1 MSDDPNGQRPT
12 DEMLLAY
19 ADGTLSAEEA
29 ARVSRMLE
37 DDPESRGLVESMRRS
52 GVLAA
57 EAYAHVLDEP
67 VPERLVAAVLGA
79 SAARPSGDEVSLE
92 ARRARRTW
100 AHPALTAMAAAL
112 LLTLG
117 TVTIYLVG
125 QRQQGPVDQG
135 QLSLGKLPAGSQL
148 AQLLEARRSND
159 PVTIGGAH
167 GDAPREAM
175 IVGTIRD
182 GAGRVCREIELIS
195 PGQSGA
201 GSASPGGVAG
211 AIACRGK
218 DGRWSIEGAVQIAAD
233 AVPAGGDFN
242 PASGG
247 TIRAPLET
255 ILAPLGRISPLSLDD
270 EARLI
275 GRAWQP

>member
-1 MSDDPNGQRPT
+1 MSDDPNGHRPT

-29 ARVSRMLE
+29 ALVSRMLE
-37 DDPESRGLVESMRRS
+37 SDPQSRALVESLRRS
-52 GVLAA
+52 GLLAA
-57 EAYAHVLDEP
+57 EAYAYVLDEP
-67 VPERLVAAVLGA
+67 VPERLVATVLGA
-79 SAARPSGDEVSLE
+79 APARPGGEVVSLE
-92 ARRARRTW
+92 ARRARRSW
-100 AHPALTAMAAAL
+100 AHPALSAMAAAL
-112 LLTLG
+112 LLSLG
-117 TVTIYLVG
+117 TFTGFLVG
-125 QRQQGPVDQG
+125 QRQEGPADHV
-135 QLSLGKLPAGSQL
+135 QLSLGKLPAKSKL
-148 AQLLEARRSND
+148 AQLLETRRSND
-159 PVTIGGAH
+159 PVTIGGVH
-167 GDAPREAM
+167 GETPREAM

-195 PGQSGA
+195 PEQSG
-201 GSASPGGVAG
+201 PGGALPGAVAG

-218 DGRWSIEGAVQIAAD
+218 DGRWSVEGAVQIAAD

-242 PASGG
+242 PASG

-255 ILAPLGRISPLSLDD
+255 ILAPLGKISSLSLDD